1 VEQARVH
8 ALDVAVL
15 AATLLI
21 AVAVG
26 LAVGRRAKTARA
38 YAVGER
44 DVPWWAI
51 LFSIVATETSA
62 VTFLSVPG
70 KAYLGDLRFL
80 QLPLGYVVGRVAVAR
95 LLLPRYFEGDALTA
109 YEVLG
114 RRFGPGVKRLT
125 SALFLV
131 TRSLADGLRLFL
143 TALPLQLL
151 SGLSLATSVAIMS
164 LVTVAYT
171 FVGGMKA
178 VVWTDV
184 VQFFIYVAGG
194 ALALAVACGD
204 VPGGLAAILDHAGG
218 AGKLRWLDFTPTLAS
233 ADVFWAGLFGGAF
246 LTLATH
252 GADQLMV
259 QRYLCARS
267 RRQAAVA
274 VVASGVVVFLQFG
287 LFLLLGVALWEWFG
301 GHPPPA
307 PFNGGDE
314 VFPQFIFQRLTAIP
328 GAVGLILGAIFAVSM
343 STLSSSL
350 NSSAAALVNDFLKP
364 TVGRAWDDARTLRA
378 TKLATLLFALVQG
391 ACGLIGATLVKSV
404 VDSVLQIA
412 SFTTGV
418 TLGLFFL
425 ARVAPRA
432 SGRAALA
439 GAGVGLAALLVL
451 WSCTPLSWAWYSC
464 VGSGITCLVG
474 VACAPWLG
482 PARGEAAG

>member
-1 VEQARVH
+1 VDQARVSP
-8 ALDVAVL
+8 LDVAILV
-15 AATLLI
+15 ATLLV
-21 AVAVG
+21 AAAVG
-26 LAVGRRAKTARA
+26 LVVGRRAKSTRA
-38 YAVGER
+38 YVVGER
-44 DVPWWAI
+44 DVPWWAV
-51 LFSIVATETSA
+51 LLSIVATETSA
-62 VTFLSVPG
+62 VTFLSIPG
-70 KAYLGDLRFL
+70 KAYFGDLRFL
-80 QLPLGYVVGRVAVAR
+80 QLPLGYVVGRIAVAR

-143 TALPLQLL
+143 TALPLQALTGMPL
-151 SGLSLATSVAIMS
+151 SAAVAVMA
-164 LVTVAYT
+164 LVTVVYT

-184 VQFFIYVAGG
+184 VQFAIYIAGG
-194 ALALAVACGD
+194 VLALAVACGD
-204 VPGGLAAILDHAGG
+204 VPGGLGGIVEHAGA

-233 ADVFWAGLFGGAF
+233 SDVFWAGLVGGAF

-259 QRYLCARS
+259 QRYLSARS
-267 RRQAAVA
+267 RGQAAVA
-274 VVASGVVVFLQFG
+274 LVASGVVVFLQFG
-287 LFLLLGVALWEWFG
+287 LFLLLGLALWAWFAV
-301 GHPPPA
+301 HPATRPIA
-307 PFNGGDE
+307 GSDE
-314 VFPQFIFQRLTAIP
+314 VFSRFIVQRLVAIP
-328 GAVGLILGAIFAVSM
+328 GAVGTILGGIFAVSM

-350 NSSAAALVNDFLKP
+350 NASAAALVNDFLKP

-391 ACGLIGATLVKSV
+391 VCGLVGGVFSKSV

-412 SFTTGV
+412 GFTTGV

-432 SGRAALA
+432 TGGAALV
-439 GAGVGLAALLVL
+439 GASVGLAALLFV
-451 WSCTPLSWAWYSC
+451 SRCTPLAWPWYSC
-464 VGSGITCLVG
+464 VGAGVTCLVG
-474 VACAPWLG
+474 LACAPLFG
-482 PARGEAAG
+482 RARGGAAT